1 MHSLNDSGIEPG
13 HGQDRDLVDR
23 GLVVVLVLSVALAV
37 ASMVMLFSDQAIG
50 PPGFWGHGL
59 LDHSSMVPMLWMWSA
74 FAAGAVCQKR
84 RQRAM
89 RARNHPDPLEMPTW
103 ATAWW
108 IVMTVLFGLDAYTR
122 FHGSTWLDASEMVFG
137 VLGLSAI
144 VMGGLHR
151 RRAHGTPLSA
161 RQKALLIL
169 MAIVAVVGILVLI
182 PLTKW
187 MP

>member
-1 MHSLNDSGIEPG
+1 MHSLNDSGIEPE
-13 HGQDRDLVDR
+13 HRQDRDLIDR
-23 GLVVVLVLSVALAV
+23 GLVVVLVLSVVLAV

-50 PPGFWGHGL
+50 PRGFWGHGL

-151 RRAHGTPLSA
+151 RRAHGTPIPA
-161 RQKALLIL
+161 RFKTLGVL
-169 MAIVAVVGILVLI
+169 MAVIAVVGLVVSILLVAW
-182 PLTKW
+182 TR
-187 MP
+187 